1 MESPRIHGE
10 GAEEKSSC
18 ESGWTMYIE
27 DTFHGNHHSEV
38 VYEEYD
44 DDDDDDVRGKEVD
57 DDDGDDDS
65 SENGSDD
72 SMTSDASSWPSTQL
86 QRNIKNHA
94 AAKKSNAKQ
103 VSHQTKNR
111 AYEKFSDEEEE
122 SEYKARTRT
131 TTTSRVQSR
140 GKVSKTK

>member
-18 ESGWTMYIE
+18 ESGWTMYI
-27 DTFHGNHHSEV
+27 DHHSEV

-44 DDDDDDVRGKEVD
+44 DDERAREVD
-57 DDDGDDDS
+57 DDGEGDDDNDDS
-65 SENGSDD
+65 SGNRSDD
-72 SMTSDASSWPSTQL
+72 SMTSDASSWPTTQVP
-86 QRNIKNHA
+86 RKTKNHA
-94 AAKKSNAKQ
+94 AAKKSNGKQ

-122 SEYKARTRT
+122 SEFKARTRT
-131 TTTSRVQSR
+131 TTTSRAQSR

>member
-1 MESPRIHGE
+1 MESPSIHG

-27 DTFHGNHHSEV
+27 DTFHGNHHSEF

-44 DDDDDDVRGKEVD
+44 DDGNHFRVKDV
-57 DDDGDDDS
+57 DDDS

-86 QRNIKNHA
+86 QGTPRIMQRRRIVMP
-94 AAKKSNAKQ
+94 KKSIIRQRTELAKNPA
-103 VSHQTKNR
+103 TKKKNLSSR
-111 AYEKFSDEEEE
+111 LEQEPMQLAVYEVE
-122 SEYKARTRT
+122 TR
-131 TTTSRVQSR
+131 
-140 GKVSKTK
+140 

>member
-1 MESPRIHGE
+1 
-10 GAEEKSSC
+10 
-18 ESGWTMYIE
+18 MYIE
-27 DTFHGNHHSEV
+27 DTFHGNHPSEV

-44 DDDDDDVRGKEVD
+44 DDFRFKKVD
-57 DDDGDDDS
+57 DEDAEDGDGDDS

-72 SMTSDASSWPSTQL
+72 SMTSDASSWPSTQH

-103 VSHQTKNR
+103 VSHKTKNR
-111 AYEKFSDEEEE
+111 ACEKFSDEEEE
-122 SEYKARTRT
+122 SEFKARTRT
-131 TTTSRVQSR
+131 TTTTRVQSR